1 MVRALMNYV
10 LALELELK
18 LEDTNVPALA
28 GGILLLIEDLLRTR
42 ASYAL
47 AMQLRTAIP
56 ELEEWGT
63 AAPTLYGDMTS
74 MPPPV
79 PDSDDG
85 DLQAVLAR
93 FGVSGE
99 MAPVAASVTLRF
111 IASRVPPDTAR
122 EIVDT
127 VPMLIARTNG

>member
-1 MVRALMNYV
+1 MNYV

-47 AMQLRTAIP
+47 AMQLRTARP

-93 FGVSGE
+93 FGVPGE

-111 IASRVPPDTAR
+111 IASRVPPDIAR

>member
-1 MVRALMNYV
+1 MNYV

-18 LEDTNVPALA
+18 LEDTDASALA
-28 GGILLLIEDLLRTR
+28 GGILLLVEDLVRTR

-63 AAPTLYGDMTS
+63 AAPTLYGELDAPP
-74 MPPPV
+74 PPPV
-79 PDSDDG
+79 PDTDDG

-93 FGVSGE
+93 FGVAGDF
-99 MAPVAASVTLRF
+99 APLAASVTLRF
-111 IASRVPPDTAR
+111 IASRVAPEVAR
-122 EIVDT
+122 EIVEA
-127 VPMLIARTNG
+127 VPLLINRRGA

>member
-1 MVRALMNYV
+1 MNYV

-18 LEDTNVPALA
+18 LEDTDASALA
-28 GGILLLIEDLLRTR
+28 GGILLLVEDLVRTR

-63 AAPTLYGDMTS
+63 AAPTLYGDLDS
-74 MPPPV
+74 PPPPV

-93 FGVSGE
+93 FGVAGDF
-99 MAPVAASVTLRF
+99 APLAASVTLRF
-111 IASRVPPDTAR
+111 IASRVAPEVAR
-122 EIVDT
+122 EIVEA
-127 VPMLIARTNG
+127 VPLLINRRGA